1 MNVEIIENG
10 SFDVLARYGV
20 PPESMPNRG
29 ATRMLSVRVP
39 ESLAKALRIY
49 CIHHD
54 TSLTSTIMSAIYT
67 HMVERMCDSMGI
79 DDAQQPHEE
88 E

>member
-39 ESLAKALRIY
+39 ESLVKALRIY

-54 TSLTSTIMSAIYT
+54 TSLKSTIMSAIYT
-67 HMVERMCDSMGI
+67 HVMERVRDPMENC
-79 DDAQQPHEE
+79 DAQEPHEE
-88 E
+88 G